1 MAISSSFSSYELARI
16 RFHYY
21 VLNYFPALSEFVVVF
36 LSSYTTRCWYT
47 LRDIIWF
54 CNVCSFDSY
63 SLTFDEISNPQINLP
78 LVVRKQVVDK
88 GVVMTYNIVGTSTSI
103 KGNTNIDRK
112 WNERLQIKTPGSL
125 SFKLFSNTAN

>member
-21 VLNYFPALSEFVVVF
+21 VLNYFRALSVVF

-54 CNVCSFDSY
+54 CNVCSFDSH
-63 SLTFDEISNPQINLP
+63 SLTSDEISNPTINLS
-78 LVVRKQVVDK
+78 LFVRKQVIDK
-88 GVVMTYNIVGTSTSI
+88 GDVMTYNIVRTSSSI